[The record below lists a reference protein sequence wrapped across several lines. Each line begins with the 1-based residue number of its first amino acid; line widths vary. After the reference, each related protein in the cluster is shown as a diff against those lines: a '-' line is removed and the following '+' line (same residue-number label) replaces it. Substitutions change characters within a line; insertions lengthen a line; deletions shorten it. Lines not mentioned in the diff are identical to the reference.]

1 MQACIHSIKVAIVVL
16 SHGYH
21 LNGAVGACSG
31 AVGVDLGQVDRVYLV
46 DRVEI
51 VVGVYFHV
59 CAWKRS
65 AHESL
70 GVLHVPWRAV

>member
-1 MQACIHSIKVAIVVL
+1 
-16 SHGYH
+16 
-21 LNGAVGACSG
+21 
-31 AVGVDLGQVDRVYLV
+31 VDRVDLV
-46 DRVEI
+46 DRVE
-51 VVGVYFHV
+51 VVIGVYLHV

>member
-1 MQACIHSIKVAIVVL
+1 MQACIHSIKVAIVVF

-31 AVGVDLGQVDRVYLV
+31 AVGVDLGQVDWVDLV
-46 DRVEI
+46 DRVE
-51 VVGVYFHV
+51 VVIRVYFHV

-70 GVLHVPWRAV
+70 RVLHVPWRAV

>member
-1 MQACIHSIKVAIVVL
+1 MQACIHSIKVAIVVF
-16 SHGYH
+16 SHSYH

-31 AVGVDLGQVDRVYLV
+31 AVGVNFGQVDRVDLV
-46 DRVEI
+46 DRVE
-51 VVGVYFHV
+51 VVIGVNVHV